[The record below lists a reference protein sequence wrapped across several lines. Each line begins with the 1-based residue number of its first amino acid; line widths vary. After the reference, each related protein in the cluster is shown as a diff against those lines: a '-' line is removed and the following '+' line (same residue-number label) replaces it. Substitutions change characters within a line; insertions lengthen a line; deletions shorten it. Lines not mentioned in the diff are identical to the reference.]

1 MLNGIIKSAGRW
13 IAAYI
18 AIGIVAGLGAILFQV
33 LCDIGM
39 HVFLGGIAGYRPPAP
54 FGEQSLFTATTTPFH
69 RAWLIW
75 LPALGGLLSGLIV
88 YTLAPEAE
96 GHGTDAVIEA
106 YHHKQGH
113 IRARIP
119 FVKTIASVLTLTT
132 GGSGGREGPIAQIGA
147 GFGSFLADCFKLSDR
162 ERRIML
168 AAGMGA
174 GIGAIF
180 RAPLAG
186 ALFASEVLY
195 SQPEFEAEV
204 IIPAVISA
212 VVSYCVFCSLF
223 GFGSLFNAPSL
234 AFQNPAALLFY
245 IILAL
250 VLAGVGVIYVRT
262 FYGIHGWF
270 QSLKLPRILKPALGG
285 LITGLIGFFYPQTLA
300 FGYGFLQQALYG
312 QAGFG
317 MLLPL
322 AFGKILTTAFSIGS
336 GGSGG
341 VFGPSV
347 VIGGALG
354 ACLGKAFHALV
365 PGIVVHPE
373 AFVIVGMAGFFAG
386 VSKAPIST
394 IIMVSEMTGSYLLLL
409 PSMLVCTICYAL
421 TGTFSIYSKQ
431 VKNRLA
437 SPAHQGEF
445 FIDVLE
451 AIKVQD
457 LLGSLK
463 QVTAVP
469 ESMRF
474 GEFKQVFAR
483 TNQQYFPVMN
493 DKGEL
498 SGIFSIN
505 DFRGVLFES
514 DISNPLTM
522 KDLARTKVVVTNP
535 TEDLN
540 EVLKKVTVRNLRQ
553 IPVVEERNSK
563 RLLGMLDRRDIILF
577 YNQRVEAFKAKG
589 TLPKSGFFARPMHIG
604 PKPAG

>member
-1 MLNGIIKSAGRW
+1 MPNGTIKSAGRW
-13 IAAYI
+13 ITAYI
-18 AIGIVAGLGAILFQV
+18 AIGVVAGLGAAFFQV
-33 LCDIGM
+33 LCDVGL
-39 HVFLGGIAGYRPPAP
+39 HTFLNGIAGYFPPAP
-54 FGEQSLFTATTTPFH
+54 LGEHSLLSRRAVPFH
-69 RAWLIW
+69 PIRLVW
-75 LPALGGLLSGLIV
+75 LPALGGLLSGLLV

-106 YHHKQGH
+106 YHHKRGR

-119 FVKTIASVLTLTT
+119 FIKTIASVLTLTT

-147 GFGSFLADCFKLSDR
+147 GFGSFLASCFGLSDR

-195 SQPEFEAEV
+195 SQPEFEADV
-204 IIPAVISA
+204 IIPAGISS
-212 VVSYCVFCSLF
+212 VVSYCVFCSFF

-234 AFQNPAALLFY
+234 AFQNPATLLFY
-245 IILAL
+245 ILLAL
-250 VLAGVGVIYVRT
+250 VLAGTGVVYVRT

-270 QSLKLPRILKPALGG
+270 QSLKLPNILKPALGG
-285 LITGLIGFFYPQTLA
+285 LMTGLIGFFYPQTLA
-300 FGYGFLQQALYG
+300 FGYGFLQQAMYG

-354 ACLGKAFHALV
+354 ACLGKAFSTLI

-386 VSKAPIST
+386 VSKAPVST
-394 IIMVSEMTGSYLLLL
+394 MIMVSEMTGSYLLLL
-409 PSMLVCTICYAL
+409 PSMLVCTICYVL
-421 TGTFSIYSKQ
+421 TGTTSIYSKQ

-437 SPAHQGEF
+437 SPAHHGEF

-451 AIKVQD
+451 AIKVKD
-457 LLGSLK
+457 LLGFLRK
-463 QVTAVP
+463 VTVVP
-469 ESMRF
+469 EDMHF
-474 GEFKQVFAR
+474 EKFKQVFAR
-483 TNQQYFPVMN
+483 TNQQYFPVVN
-493 DKGEL
+493 GQGEL
-498 SGIFSIN
+498 SGIFSIK
-505 DFRGVLFES
+505 DFRGILFES
-514 DISNPLTM
+514 QISDHM
-522 KDLARTKVVVTNP
+522 VVKDLAQTEIVVTQP
-535 TEDLN
+535 MEDLN
-540 EVLKKVTVRNLRQ
+540 EVLKKVTIKNLRQ
-553 IPVVEERNSK
+553 IPVVEERNPK
-563 RLLGMLDRRDIILF
+563 RLLGMLDRRDMIRF
-577 YNQRVEAFKAKG
+577 YNQRVELFKAREI
-589 TLPKSGFFARPMHIG
+589 LPKQWPLAKAMKENSRTTG
-604 PKPAG
+604 

>member
-1 MLNGIIKSAGRW
+1 
-13 IAAYI
+13 
-18 AIGIVAGLGAILFQV
+18 
-33 LCDIGM
+33 
-39 HVFLGGIAGYRPPAP
+39 
-54 FGEQSLFTATTTPFH
+54 
-69 RAWLIW
+69 
-75 LPALGGLLSGLIV
+75 
-88 YTLAPEAE
+88 
-96 GHGTDAVIEA
+96 
-106 YHHKQGH
+106 
-113 IRARIP
+113 
-119 FVKTIASVLTLTT
+119 
-132 GGSGGREGPIAQIGA
+132 
-147 GFGSFLADCFKLSDR
+147 
-162 ERRIML
+162 
-168 AAGMGA
+168 
-174 GIGAIF
+174 
-180 RAPLAG
+180 
-186 ALFASEVLY
+186 
-195 SQPEFEAEV
+195 
-204 IIPAVISA
+204 
-212 VVSYCVFCSLF
+212 
-223 GFGSLFNAPSL
+223 
-234 AFQNPAALLFY
+234 
-245 IILAL
+245 
-250 VLAGVGVIYVRT
+250 
-262 FYGIHGWF
+262 
-270 QSLKLPRILKPALGG
+270 
-285 LITGLIGFFYPQTLA
+285 LIGFFYPQTLA

-421 TGTFSIYSKQ
+421 TGTSSIYSKQ
-431 VKNRLA
+431 AKNRLA

-457 LLGSLK
+457 LLDSLK
-463 QVTAVP
+463 QVTSVP

-483 TNQQYFPVMN
+483 TNQQYFPVAN

-514 DISNPLTM
+514 DISDPVTM
-522 KDLARTKVVVTNP
+522 KDLAQTEVVVTNP

-589 TLPKSGFFARPMHIG
+589 TLPKSGPFAQPIHTG
-604 PKPAG
+604 PRPAG

>member
-13 IAAYI
+13 IAAYV
-18 AIGIVAGLGAILFQV
+18 AIGIVAGLGAIIFQV
-33 LCDIGM
+33 LCDVGM

-106 YHHKQGH
+106 YHHKQGYV
-113 IRARIP
+113 RARIP

-147 GFGSFLADCFKLSDR
+147 GFGSFLADRFRLSDR

-195 SQPEFEAEV
+195 SQPEFEAEL

-223 GFGSLFNAPSL
+223 GFGSLFNGPSL
-234 AFQNPAALLFY
+234 AFHNPATLLFY

-250 VLAGVGVIYVRT
+250 VLAGVGVIYVHT

-270 QSLKLPRILKPALGG
+270 QSLKLPNILKPALGG
-285 LITGLIGFFYPQTLA
+285 LMTGLIGFFYPQTLA
-300 FGYGFLQQALYG
+300 FGYGFLQQAIYG

-421 TGTFSIYSKQ
+421 TGTSSIYSKQ

-457 LLGSLK
+457 LLDSLK
-463 QVTAVP
+463 QVTTVP
-469 ESMRF
+469 EGMRF

-483 TNQQYFPVMN
+483 TNQQYFPVTN

-498 SGIFSIN
+498 SGIFSIK

-514 DISNPLTM
+514 DISDPVTM
-522 KDLARTKVVVTNP
+522 KDLAQTKVVVTNP

-553 IPVVEERNSK
+553 IPVVEEKNSK

-589 TLPKSGFFARPMHIG
+589 TLPKSEPFARPMYTG
-604 PKPAG
+604 QRPAG